1 MQKRSH
7 VCNGPRATTVICIDY
22 LFYYL
27 IDDPTGSVISRPVN
41 VLNSAVLPPR
51 LSLRCGKLAKVW
63 SRDRRLTPERG
74 FGTVC
79 RESFAGTFWRC
90 SSLGDFK
97 SP

>member
-41 VLNSAVLPPR
+41 VLNSAVLPPPGY
-51 LSLRCGKLAKVW
+51 LCGA
-63 SRDRRLTPERG
+63 
-74 FGTVC
+74 
-79 RESFAGTFWRC
+79 ESWRKY
-90 SSLGDFK
+90 GHVIDA
-97 SP
+97 